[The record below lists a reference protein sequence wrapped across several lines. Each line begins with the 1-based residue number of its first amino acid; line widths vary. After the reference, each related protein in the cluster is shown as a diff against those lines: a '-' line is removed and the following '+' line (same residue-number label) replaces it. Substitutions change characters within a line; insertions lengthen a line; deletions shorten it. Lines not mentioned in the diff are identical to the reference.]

1 MHPLSLMDGFGQAV
15 LKSFDV
21 AGGGI
26 VHDGKGET
34 EAQASGSL
42 KFPEHHVESG
52 IAGKPD
58 HRRIRGGELS
68 ADGARK
74 SVADGREPPVCDV
87 ATTSAVRVGGHDL

>member
-52 IAGKPD
+52 IAGESN
-58 HRRIRGGELS
+58 HGGIGGGKLS
-68 ADGARK
+68 AQGAGQ
-74 SVADGREPPVCDV
+74 SIADGCKSPVGDIRAAC
-87 ATTSAVRVGGHDL
+87 AG